1 MIIILGNV
9 HHEHDI
15 ITTSKVMA
23 LQNKYNK
30 SDIGGGPV
38 MDSCAINAALK
49 GIHIDVFVNIVYY
62 YYTHTTSYCI

>member
-1 MIIILGNV
+1 MTISYFISGNV
-9 HHEHDI
+9 HHNHDI

-49 GIHIDVFVNIVYY
+49 GTGT
-62 YYTHTTSYCI
+62 YTET

>member
-1 MIIILGNV
+1 
-9 HHEHDI
+9 
-15 ITTSKVMA
+15 MA

-49 GIHIDVFVNIVYY
+49 GASLHTYY
-62 YYTHTTSYCI
+62 VL